1 MSNQDLTQ
9 GHVFLGCP
17 SIDQWHASVPRSTR
31 IPIIAGLGIVAVCA
45 LGFGAWATTAPLDGA
60 VVTTGT
66 FVAAGQNKQV
76 QHLEGGIVSEVKVK
90 EGDLVEA
97 GQTLVRLD
105 PTPAMAK
112 LRMLTLRKYRL
123 VTTQARLEAELAGK
137 ATFQLPST
145 VTINRND
152 PEVQIILTHQQ
163 LELDARRDRMNSEEA
178 VLRKEIA
185 GLQESIS
192 GYEAQI
198 SSTKKRLSIFGEE
211 LKDKNALLDRDLIR
225 RTEVFSVQRD
235 EAALNGELGGLIG
248 RVADSRQQIARAE
261 QQIASIRSTATQKS
275 VEELR
280 QAESDL
286 DDITEQIRSATDV
299 VQRTDVKA
307 PVRGIVVKLNQHTP
321 GGVVP
326 AGGTILELLPV
337 NDDLIIESR
346 VSPDQVVHVKEGQP
360 ATVRLSAL
368 NQRVTPMIDGRV
380 VYLSA
385 DTISDRPDL
394 VTQTPSVTDHGSF
407 VVRVKLDEGDA
418 ARKLP
423 NFKPTPGM
431 PVDLYIRTGERTFFD
446 YIMEPVM
453 DSFSRAFRE
462 K

>member
-1 MSNQDLTQ
+1 
-9 GHVFLGCP
+9 VFLGCP
-17 SIDQWHASVPRSTR
+17 GIEQWHLGVPRNTR
-31 IPIIAGLGIVAVCA
+31 LPSFLGLGIVAICG
-45 LGFGAWATTAPLDGA
+45 LGFGAWAMTAPLDGA

-76 QHLEGGIVSEVKVK
+76 QHLEGGIVMKVNVK
-90 EGDLVEA
+90 EGDLVEP
-97 GQTLVRLD
+97 GQILVRLD
-105 PTPAMAK
+105 PTATVAK

-123 VTTQARLEAELAGK
+123 VTTQARIEAELAGK
-137 ATFQLPST
+137 DTFSLPKT
-145 VTINRND
+145 VDVDVND
-152 PEVQIILTHQQ
+152 PEVQIIITRQQ
-163 LELDARRDRMNSEEA
+163 LELDARRNKVRSEEA

-185 GLQESIS
+185 GLQESIA

-198 SSTKKRLSIFGEE
+198 SSTQKRLSIFGEE
-211 LKDKNALLDRDLIR
+211 LKDKNALLNRELIR

-235 EAALNGELGGLIG
+235 EAALNGELGELIG
-248 RVADSRQQIARAE
+248 RVADSRQQVARAE
-261 QQIASIRSTATQKS
+261 QQITSIRSTETQKA

-280 QAESDL
+280 QTESDL
-286 DDITEQIRSATDV
+286 DDITEQIRSAADV
-299 VQRTDVKA
+299 VQRTDIKA
-307 PVRGIVVKLNQHTP
+307 PVRGIVVKLNQHTQ
-321 GGVVP
+321 GGVVA

-337 NDDLIIESR
+337 NDELIIQGR

-360 ATVRLSAL
+360 AIVRLSAL
-368 NQRVTPMIDGRV
+368 NQRVTPMIEGSV
-380 VYLSA
+380 IYLSA

-394 VTQTPSVTDHGSF
+394 VTQVPSAMDHGSF
-407 VVRVKLDEGDA
+407 IVRVKLDEEDA
-418 ARKLP
+418 AKKVP